1 MKIERRRAM
10 SIAVD
15 FSIIEAKLH
24 ASPRNKKNL
33 KRLSFNRTF
42 TT

>member
-24 ASPRNKKNL
+24 ASPRNKK
-33 KRLSFNRTF
+33 TF
-42 TT
+42 KKIIF